1 MVVLMVK
8 VPNSGID
15 LSIILYMCKKQICV
29 TTRLGIIKNTLDT
42 QILTGKEKNMFSI

>member
-15 LSIILYMCKKQICV
+15 LSIILYMCKKQIEFV
-29 TTRLGIIKNTLDT
+29 SLQDLG
-42 QILTGKEKNMFSI
+42 